1 MANLPKEVSEL
12 VESLLETEASTEVF
26 NTLDTPANW
35 NYDYF
40 LSLHS
45 RLAKDTDKLIVLVPD
60 AVAKGRDKDKTDR
73 ALRHTLIAKNLLD
86 LVITL
91 PNQLFDHAN
100 APVTLMLF
108 SNRKV
113 DTTILFINALQKF
126 QTEQSKAMLKE
137 AQVQKIYST
146 YKRVRA
152 PQPEPSELSSPVC
165 YAAQFDEIKPG
176 IIVNKYAYLATQTEI
191 ARFHCSVR
199 DRKSVV

>member
-12 VESLLETEASTEVF
+12 IESLLEGDASTEVF

-40 LSLHS
+40 LGLHS
-45 RLAKDTDKLIVLVPD
+45 RLEKNTDKLIVLVPD
-60 AVAKGRDKDKTDR
+60 VVAKGRDKDKAAR

-91 PNQLFDHAN
+91 PNQLFEHAN

-108 SNRKV
+108 SHRKV
-113 DTTILFINALQKF
+113 DTTILFINAAQKF
-126 QTEQSKAMLKE
+126 QTEQSKALLKE
-137 AQVQKIYST
+137 AQIQKMFST
-146 YKRVRA
+146 YKRVRS

-165 YAAQFDEIKPG
+165 YAAQFDDTKPG

-191 ARFHCSVR
+191 ARQHCSVSPEDYVR
-199 DRKSVV
+199 